1 MGKALDARGR
11 EIMDSRP
18 ARPAIRR
25 EKMQS
30 LSDQMRSVVLQMRH
44 EAQMA
49 EQDSDED
56 LQDFDV
62 DDDTFPRSPH
72 ELFVETPEYD
82 ILVND
87 IREFADKKKSDAL
100 KPSAEKAD
108 KKPSPKKASKSAEA
122 DDDGDDIE

>member
-1 MGKALDARGR
+1 MGTGLDDKGR

-49 EQDSDED
+49 ENDSEED
-56 LQDFDV
+56 MRDFDV
-62 DDDTFPRSPH
+62 DDDSFPRSPH

-82 ILVND
+82 MLVED
-87 IREFADKKKSDAL
+87 IRQYADKRKEEKL
-100 KPSAEKAD
+100 SAEKAD

-122 DDDGDDIE
+122 DVDDDVE